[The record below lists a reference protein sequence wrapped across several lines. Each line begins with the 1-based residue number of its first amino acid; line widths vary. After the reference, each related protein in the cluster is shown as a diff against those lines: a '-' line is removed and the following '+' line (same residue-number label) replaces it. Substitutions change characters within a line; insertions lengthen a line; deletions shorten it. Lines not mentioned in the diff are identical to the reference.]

1 MNNRKLNCIVV
12 DDEPLA
18 CKGLVEYI
26 EEARIALEQWSKE
39 YSVGLDMEMLYTP
52 EQGFKKTIVILN
64 IEN

>member
-1 MNNRKLNCIVV
+1 MTTKEEIKKAQQEEWVKR
-12 DDEPLA
+12 A
-18 CKGLVEYI
+18 

>member
-1 MNNRKLNCIVV
+1 MTTKEEIKKAQQEEWVKR
-12 DDEPLA
+12 A
-18 CKGLVEYI
+18 

-52 EQGFKKTIVILN
+52 EQGFKKTIVIRN